1 MTNTLAPTVA
11 DVRRDP
17 QYWIAGPGHALAE
30 ATDCPHGYR
39 LTDSCPGC
47 DSEDDT

>member
-11 DVRRDP
+11 DVRHDP
-17 QYWIAGPGHALAE
+17 QYWIAGPGREAAHAAF
-30 ATDCPHGYR
+30 CSHGYR

-47 DSEDDT
+47 DSEDDA